1 VRGGEAKTMNTTA
14 ITTNNGRAGLEHIG
28 DVLSLCQVMIGM
40 TQQIIYLFFII
51 QWTAAIL

>member
-1 VRGGEAKTMNTTA
+1 MNTTA

-28 DVLSLCQVMIGM
+28 DVLSSCQVMIGM